1 MAAALDSQS
10 NALEM
15 SKIIMAR
22 REGIAG
28 LFRVKNGRTLRKVLR
43 KASRR
48 GLLLQNTLLVLQG
61 TERYQKFEVKSSA
74 AGDLNS
80 RTVLLDGV
88 KDILAE
94 LIADPGM
101 QAAICHGLPVPA
113 ARSSYFF
120 FIFFPRKGNG
130 LSLLEAMPRTFL
142 LLGGSNGQDF
152 IDLY

>member
-61 TERYQKFEVKSSA
+61 TE
-74 AGDLNS
+74 
-80 RTVLLDGV
+80 
-88 KDILAE
+88 KD
-94 LIADPGM
+94 
-101 QAAICHGLPVPA
+101 
-113 ARSSYFF
+113 
-120 FIFFPRKGNG
+120 
-130 LSLLEAMPRTFL
+130 
-142 LLGGSNGQDF
+142 
-152 IDLY
+152 